1 MRFKKSIVGGLAM
14 LPLVGLLTLTGT
26 SGVMAAPSEETLAAT
41 GTADDHLAA
50 ARHYQIEARE
60 LEAQAAEFKAAI
72 SKIGRYDDRKGFRR
86 GALTMAAQK
95 KEADA
100 KEMQGLYATHMRLAN
115 VPHGKVQ
122 PQ

>member
-26 SGVMAAPSEETLAAT
+26 SGVMAAPSEEMLAT
-41 GTADDHLAA
+41 GTAAEHFAA
-50 ARHYQIEARE
+50 AKYYQT
-60 LEAQAAEFKAAI
+60 EAQAAATDAAGFRAAI
-72 SKIGRYDDRKGFRR
+72 AKIGRYDDPKGFRR
-86 GALTMAAQK
+86 GAFTMAAQK

-100 KEMQGLYATHMRLAN
+100 KEMQELYATHLQQAN
-115 VPHGKVQ
+115 ALHGQVQ